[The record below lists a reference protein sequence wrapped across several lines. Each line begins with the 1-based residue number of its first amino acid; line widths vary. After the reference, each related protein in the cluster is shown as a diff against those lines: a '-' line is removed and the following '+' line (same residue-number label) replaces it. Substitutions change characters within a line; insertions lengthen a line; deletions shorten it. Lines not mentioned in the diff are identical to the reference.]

1 MGNYK
6 FIISGIIFAAFIG
19 IVSFET
25 GYKKGSQEDLSYAA
39 EKALSSVVNIFIS
52 NRGIN
57 RARNAVGS
65 GVIFSKEGHIVTN
78 THILTNASSVFVEFN
93 DGEITEAILIGADKY
108 SDIAV
113 LKITGFEDLNPI
125 DSAESSNIRVGDE
138 VLAIGNPFGVGKTV
152 TSGIIS
158 ATGRDYG
165 NPYLELLQTD
175 AAINP
180 GNSGG
185 ALLNEEGN
193 LIGIN
198 SSIYSKTG
206 TYSGIGFA
214 IPSEKVIQVA
224 SELIKFGK
232 VRNSWI
238 GDFQVRQIRLNLS
251 NNLVPALSIIK
262 IEDTSGIANPLEL
275 NGISE
280 GEIILKINDLP
291 ATWTN
296 LTTAL
301 KLTFPGDEILFEIYG
316 KNKNKEVLVETIASN

>member
-1 MGNYK
+1 MGDYK
-6 FIISGIIFAAFIG
+6 FIISGIIFAAFIS

-39 EKALSSVVNIFIS
+39 EKASSSVVNIFVS

-57 RARNAVGS
+57 RVRNAVGS

-78 THILTNASSVFVEFN
+78 THILTNATSVFVEFN
-93 DGEITEAILIGADKY
+93 DGEITEAVLIGADKY

-113 LKITGFEDLNPI
+113 LKINGFEGLNPI
-125 DSAESSNIRVGDE
+125 ESAESSNIRIGDE

-262 IEDTSGIANPLEL
+262 IDGTSGIANPLEL

-316 KNKNKEVLVETIASN
+316 KDKNKEVSVKTIATN

>member
-57 RARNAVGS
+57 RTRNAVGS

-262 IEDTSGIANPLEL
+262 IDDTSGIANPLEL

-316 KNKNKEVLVETIASN
+316 KDKNKEVLVKTIASN

>member
-19 IVSFET
+19 LVSFET

-39 EKALSSVVNIFIS
+39 EKASSSVVNIFIS
-52 NRGIN
+52 NRGVN

-93 DGEITEAILIGADKY
+93 DGEITEAVLIGADKY

-113 LKITGFEDLNPI
+113 LKINGFEGLNPI
-125 DSAESSNIRVGDE
+125 ESAESSNIRVGDE

-232 VRNSWI
+232 VRTSWI

-251 NNLVPALSIIK
+251 NNLVPALSITK
-262 IEDTSGIANPLEL
+262 IDGTSSTANPLEL

-301 KLTFPGDEILFEIYG
+301 KLTFPGDDILFEIYG
-316 KNKNKEVLVETIASN
+316 KDKNKEVLVKTIASN

>member
-6 FIISGIIFAAFIG
+6 FIISGIIFAAFIS

-238 GDFQVRQIRLNLS
+238 GDFQVRQIRLNLKS
-251 NNLVPALSIIK
+251 SLVPALSIIK

-316 KNKNKEVLVETIASN
+316 KDKNKEVLVKTIASN

>member
-57 RARNAVGS
+57 RAKNAVGS

-93 DGEITEAILIGADKY
+93 DGELTEAILIGADKY

-198 SSIYSKTG
+198 SSIYTKTG

-316 KNKNKEVLVETIASN
+316 KDKNKEVLVKTIASN

>member
-25 GYKKGSQEDLSYAA
+25 GYKKGSQDDLSYAA
-39 EKALSSVVNIFIS
+39 EKASSSVVNIFIS

-78 THILTNASSVFVEFN
+78 THILTNATSVFVEFN
-93 DGEITEAILIGADKY
+93 DGEITEAVLIGADKY

-113 LKITGFEDLNPI
+113 LKINGFEGLNPI
-125 DSAESSNIRVGDE
+125 ESAESSNIKIGDE

-262 IEDTSGIANPLEL
+262 IDDTSGISNPLEL

-301 KLTFPGDEILFEIYG
+301 KLTFPGDEILFEVYG
-316 KNKNKEVLVETIASN
+316 KDKNKEVLVKTVASN

>member
-1 MGNYK
+1 M
-6 FIISGIIFAAFIG
+6 
-19 IVSFET
+19 
-25 GYKKGSQEDLSYAA
+25 
-39 EKALSSVVNIFIS
+39 
-52 NRGIN
+52 
-57 RARNAVGS
+57 
-65 GVIFSKEGHIVTN
+65 
-78 THILTNASSVFVEFN
+78 EFN
-93 DGEITEAILIGADKY
+93 DGEIAEAVLIGADKY

-113 LKITGFEDLNPI
+113 LKINGFEGLNPI
-125 DSAESSNIRVGDE
+125 ESAESSNIKIGDE

-238 GDFQVRQIRLNLS
+238 GDFQVRQIRLNLKS
-251 NNLVPALSIIK
+251 SLVPALSIIK
-262 IEDTSGIANPLEL
+262 IDDTSGITNPLEL
-275 NGISE
+275 NGVSE
-280 GEIILKINDLP
+280 GDIILKINDLP
-291 ATWTN
+291 ATWAN

-301 KLTFPGDEILFEIYG
+301 KLTFPGDEILLELYG
-316 KNKNKEVLVETIASN
+316 KEANKEVLVKTIASN

>member
-113 LKITGFEDLNPI
+113 LKITGFENLNPI

-262 IEDTSGIANPLEL
+262 IDDTSGIANPLEL

-316 KNKNKEVLVETIASN
+316 KDKNKEVLVKTIASN

>member
-316 KNKNKEVLVETIASN
+316 KDKNKEVLVKTIASN

>member
-1 MGNYK
+1 MRNYK

-19 IVSFET
+19 IVSFES
-25 GYKKGSQEDLSYAA
+25 GFKKGSQEDLAYAA

-113 LKITGFEDLNPI
+113 LKISGFEDLNPI

-251 NNLVPALSIIK
+251 NNLVPALNIIK
-262 IEDTSGIANPLEL
+262 IDDTSGIANPLEL

-316 KNKNKEVLVETIASN
+316 KDKNKEILVKTIASN

>member
-19 IVSFET
+19 LVSFET

-39 EKALSSVVNIFIS
+39 EKASSSVVNIFIS

-78 THILTNASSVFVEFN
+78 THILTNATSVFVEFN
-93 DGEITEAILIGADKY
+93 DGEITEAVLIGADKY

-113 LKITGFEDLNPI
+113 LKINGFEGLNPI
-125 DSAESSNIRVGDE
+125 ESAESSNIRVGDE

-262 IEDTSGIANPLEL
+262 IDDTSGIANPLEL

-316 KNKNKEVLVETIASN
+316 KDKNKEVLVKTIASN

>member
-57 RARNAVGS
+57 KARNAVGS

-262 IEDTSGIANPLEL
+262 IDDTSGIANPLEL

-316 KNKNKEVLVETIASN
+316 KDKNKEVLVETIASN

>member
-6 FIISGIIFAAFIG
+6 FIISGIIFAVLIS

-39 EKALSSVVNIFIS
+39 EKASSSVVNIFIS

-78 THILTNASSVFVEFN
+78 THILTNATSVFVEFN
-93 DGEITEAILIGADKY
+93 DGEITEAVLIGADKY

-113 LKITGFEDLNPI
+113 LKINGFEGLNPI
-125 DSAESSNIRVGDE
+125 ESAESSNIRVGDE

-262 IEDTSGIANPLEL
+262 IDDASSIVNPLEL

-280 GEIILKINDLP
+280 GDIILKINDLP
-291 ATWTN
+291 ATWAN

-301 KLTFPGDEILFEIYG
+301 KLTLPGDKILFEIYG
-316 KNKNKEVLVETIASN
+316 KDKNKEVSVKTIASN

>member
-1 MGNYK
+1 MRNYK

-19 IVSFET
+19 IASFQT
-25 GYKKGSQEDLSYAA
+25 GYRKGSQEDLSYAA
-39 EKALSSVVNIFIS
+39 EKASSSVVNIFIS

-78 THILTNASSVFVEFN
+78 THILTNATSVFVEFN
-93 DGEITEAILIGADKY
+93 DGEIKEAVLIGADKY

-113 LKITGFEDLNPI
+113 LKINGFEGLNPI
-125 DSAESSNIRVGDE
+125 ELAESSNIRIGDE

-238 GDFQVRQIRLNLS
+238 GDFQVRQIRLNSVSYTHL
-251 NNLVPALSIIK
+251 
-262 IEDTSGIANPLEL
+262 T
-275 NGISE
+275 
-280 GEIILKINDLP
+280 LP
-291 ATWTN
+291 
-296 LTTAL
+296 
-301 KLTFPGDEILFEIYG
+301 
-316 KNKNKEVLVETIASN
+316 TICSV

>member
-78 THILTNASSVFVEFN
+78 TNILTNASSVFVEFN

-113 LKITGFEDLNPI
+113 LKVTGFEDLNPI

-316 KNKNKEVLVETIASN
+316 KDKNKEVLVKTIASN

>member
-93 DGEITEAILIGADKY
+93 DGEIAEAILIGADKY

-125 DSAESSNIRVGDE
+125 DSAESSNIRIGDE

-316 KNKNKEVLVETIASN
+316 KDKNKEVLVETIASN

>member
-39 EKALSSVVNIFIS
+39 EKASSSVVNIFIS

-93 DGEITEAILIGADKY
+93 DGEIAEAILIGADKY

-316 KNKNKEVLVETIASN
+316 KDKNKEVLVKTIASN

>member
-113 LKITGFEDLNPI
+113 LKISGFENLNPI

-251 NNLVPALSIIK
+251 NNLVPALSITK
-262 IEDTSGIANPLEL
+262 IDDTTGIANPLEL

-316 KNKNKEVLVETIASN
+316 KDKNKEVLVKTIASN

>member
-1 MGNYK
+1 MRNYK

-39 EKALSSVVNIFIS
+39 EKASSSVVNIFIS

-113 LKITGFEDLNPI
+113 LKISGFEDLNPI

-262 IEDTSGIANPLEL
+262 IDDTSGIANPLEL

-316 KNKNKEVLVETIASN
+316 KDKNKEVLVKTIASN

>member
-6 FIISGIIFAAFIG
+6 FIITGIISALFIAV
-19 IVSFET
+19 VSFET

-39 EKALSSVVNIFIS
+39 EKASSSVVNIFIS
-52 NRGIN
+52 NRGVN
-57 RARNAVGS
+57 RTRNAVGS

-78 THILTNASSVFVEFN
+78 THILTNATSVFVEFN
-93 DGEITEAILIGADKY
+93 DGEIAEAILIGADNY

-113 LKITGFEDLNPI
+113 LKINGFEGLNPI
-125 DSAESSNIRVGDE
+125 ESAESSNIRVGDE

-224 SELIKFGK
+224 SEIIKFGK

-238 GDFQVRQIRLNLS
+238 GDFQVRQIRLNLN
-251 NNLVPALSIIK
+251 NNLISALSIIK
-262 IEDTSGIANPLEL
+262 IDATSGIGNPLEL
-275 NGISE
+275 NGISV
-280 GEIILKINDLP
+280 GDIILKINDLP
-291 ATWTN
+291 ATWKN

-301 KLTFPGDEILFEIYG
+301 KLTLPGDEILFEIYD
-316 KNKNKEVLVETIASN
+316 KDNNREVLVKTVASN

>member
-57 RARNAVGS
+57 RTRNAVGS

-93 DGEITEAILIGADKY
+93 DGEIAEAILIGADKY

-125 DSAESSNIRVGDE
+125 DSAESSNIRIGDE

>member
-6 FIISGIIFAAFIG
+6 FIISGIIIALFIS
-19 IVSFET
+19 IVSFES
-25 GYKKGSQEDLSYAA
+25 GFKKGSKEDLSYAA

-57 RARNAVGS
+57 RAKNAVGS

-78 THILTNASSVFVEFN
+78 THILSNASSVFVEFN
-93 DGEITEAILIGADKY
+93 DGEITEAMLIGADKY
-108 SDIAV
+108 SDIAI
-113 LKITGFEDLNPI
+113 LKINGFESLNPI
-125 DSAESSNIRVGDE
+125 ESAESRNIKIGDE

-185 ALLNEEGN
+185 ALLNKEGN

-224 SELIKFGK
+224 AELIKFGK

-238 GDFQVRQIRLNLS
+238 GDFQVRQIRLNL
-251 NNLVPALSIIK
+251 NNTLISALSIIR
-262 IEDTSGIANPLEL
+262 IDDQPNIVNPLEL
-275 NGISE
+275 NGVSE
-280 GEIILKINDLP
+280 GDIILKINNLP
-291 ATWTN
+291 ATWAN

-301 KLTFPGDEILFEIYG
+301 KLTLPGDQILFEIYG
-316 KNKNKEVLVETIASN
+316 KDKNKEVLVKTIASN

>member
-57 RARNAVGS
+57 RAKNAVGS

-262 IEDTSGIANPLEL
+262 IDDTSGIANPLEL

-316 KNKNKEVLVETIASN
+316 KDKNKEVLVKTIASN

>member
-1 MGNYK
+1 MRNYK

-262 IEDTSGIANPLEL
+262 IDDTSGIANPLEL

-316 KNKNKEVLVETIASN
+316 KDKNKEVLVETIASN

>member
-19 IVSFET
+19 LVSFET

-39 EKALSSVVNIFIS
+39 EKASSSVVNIFIS

-78 THILTNASSVFVEFN
+78 THILTNATSVFVEFN
-93 DGEITEAILIGADKY
+93 DGEITEAVLIGADKY

-113 LKITGFEDLNPI
+113 LKINGFEGLNPI
-125 DSAESSNIRVGDE
+125 ESAESSNIRVGDE

-232 VRNSWI
+232 VRTSWI

-251 NNLVPALSIIK
+251 NNLVPALSITK
-262 IEDTSGIANPLEL
+262 IDDKSGTANPLEL

-316 KNKNKEVLVETIASN
+316 KDKNKEVLVKTIASN

>member
-1 MGNYK
+1 MRNYK

-78 THILTNASSVFVEFN
+78 THILKNASSVFVEFN

-113 LKITGFEDLNPI
+113 LKISGFEDLNPI

-251 NNLVPALSIIK
+251 NNLLPALSITK
-262 IEDTSGIANPLEL
+262 IDDTSGIANPLEL

-316 KNKNKEVLVETIASN
+316 KDKNKEVLVKTIASN

>member
-19 IVSFET
+19 LVSFET

-39 EKALSSVVNIFIS
+39 EKASSSVVNIFIS

-78 THILTNASSVFVEFN
+78 THILTNATSVFVEFN
-93 DGEITEAILIGADKY
+93 DGEITEAVLIGADKY

-113 LKITGFEDLNPI
+113 LKINGFEGLNPI
-125 DSAESSNIRVGDE
+125 ESAESSNIRVGDE

-232 VRNSWI
+232 VRTSWI

-262 IEDTSGIANPLEL
+262 IDDTSGIANPLEL

-316 KNKNKEVLVETIASN
+316 KDKNKEVLVKTIASN

>member
-1 MGNYK
+1 MRNYK
-6 FIISGIIFAAFIG
+6 FIISGIIIALFVAL
-19 IVSFET
+19 VSFEF
-25 GYKKGSQEDLSYAA
+25 GYKKGSDENLSFAA

-57 RARNAVGS
+57 RNRNAVGS

-78 THILTNASSVFVEFN
+78 THILNNASSVFVEFN
-93 DGEITEAILIGADKY
+93 DGELTEAILIGADKY

-113 LKITGFEDLNPI
+113 LKINGFEDLNPI
-125 DSAESSNIRVGDE
+125 ESAESNNIKVGDE

-185 ALLNEEGN
+185 ALLNERGN

-238 GDFQVRQIRLNLS
+238 GDFQVRQIRLNLD
-251 NNLVPALSIIK
+251 NNLMPALSIIK
-262 IEDTSGIANPLEL
+262 IDNKTNLKNPLEI
-275 NGISE
+275 NAISE
-280 GEIILKINDLP
+280 GDIILKINKLP
-291 ATWTN
+291 ATWNN
-296 LTTAL
+296 LTNAL
-301 KLTFPGDEILFEIYG
+301 KLTLPGDEILFEIYG
-316 KNKNKEVLVETIASN
+316 KDSNEEVLVKTTASS

>member
-262 IEDTSGIANPLEL
+262 IDDTSGIANPLEL

-316 KNKNKEVLVETIASN
+316 KDKNREVLVKTIASN

>member
-296 LTTAL
+296 LTAAL

-316 KNKNKEVLVETIASN
+316 KDKNKEVLVKTIASN

>member
-6 FIISGIIFAAFIG
+6 FIISGIIFAAFVG

-113 LKITGFEDLNPI
+113 LKISGFDDLNPI
-125 DSAESSNIRVGDE
+125 DSAESSNIKVGDE

-316 KNKNKEVLVETIASN
+316 KDKNKEVLVKTVASN

>member
-6 FIISGIIFAAFIG
+6 FIISVIIFAAFIG

-93 DGEITEAILIGADKY
+93 DGEIAEAILIGADKY

-113 LKITGFEDLNPI
+113 LKITGFENLNPI

-262 IEDTSGIANPLEL
+262 IDDTSGIANPLEL

-316 KNKNKEVLVETIASN
+316 KDKNKEVLVKTIASN

>member
-19 IVSFET
+19 LVSFET

-39 EKALSSVVNIFIS
+39 EKASSSVVNIFIS

-78 THILTNASSVFVEFN
+78 THILTNATSVFVEFN
-93 DGEITEAILIGADKY
+93 DGEITEAVLIGADKY
-108 SDIAV
+108 SDIAA
-113 LKITGFEDLNPI
+113 LKINGFEGLNPI
-125 DSAESSNIRVGDE
+125 ESAESSNIRVGDE

-232 VRNSWI
+232 VRTSWI

-251 NNLVPALSIIK
+251 NNLVPALSITK
-262 IEDTSGIANPLEL
+262 IDDTSSTANPLEL

-316 KNKNKEVLVETIASN
+316 KDKNKEVLVKTIASN

>member
-262 IEDTSGIANPLEL
+262 IDGASGIANPLEL

-280 GEIILKINDLP
+280 GDVILKINNLP

-316 KNKNKEVLVETIASN
+316 KDKNKEVLVKTVASN

>member
-113 LKITGFEDLNPI
+113 LKISGFEDLNPI

-262 IEDTSGIANPLEL
+262 IDDTSGIANPLEL

-316 KNKNKEVLVETIASN
+316 KDKNKEVLVETIASN